1 MQVMSGDHAGFGG
14 VNIYDLSLI
23 CFSGSIRSLGAY
35 AQVSKNCGRKKQGR
49 KMKARQDRD
58 ETNIFARGDDLLEEE
73 KEP

>member
-1 MQVMSGDHAGFGG
+1 LFFRLYLVAGGLCPSQQKT
-14 VNIYDLSLI
+14 VAERN
-23 CFSGSIRSLGAY
+23 RAE
-35 AQVSKNCGRKKQGR
+35 